1 METFEK
7 NAAENAL
14 EQLALKKVKRIKNFY
29 IHAFIYII
37 GVTIYVLKTY
47 YGLPFNFF
55 PIKYINGF
63 VMAIWTFSF
72 VVQAVS
78 LFITEIV
85 LGKKWEQNKMKNIIN
100 KESQKETWE

>member
-1 METFEK
+1 METFENNK
-7 NAAENAL
+7 PENEL

-29 IHAFIYII
+29 IHAFIYLI
-37 GVTIYVLKTY
+37 GITIYVLKTY

-55 PIKYINGF
+55 PIKFINGF

-72 VVQAVS
+72 VVQALG
-78 LFITEIV
+78 LFITEVV

-100 KESQKETWE
+100 KESQKQTWE